1 MELLQATCSEGHT
14 WDVYADDE
22 SRIKRSDL
30 RCPGCLAENKIR
42 YAESI
47 DEPESLA

>member
-22 SRIKRSDL
+22 SKIKRSDL
-30 RCPGCLAENKIR
+30 RCPACWAEDTIR
-42 YAESI
+42 YANSV